1 MKTIIVSGDSNQVAI
16 TLEQCILGS
25 IGLSK
30 VEDILA
36 PTYLFCV
43 HPNVNI
49 NFLLHSDWNAL
60 RSTQSCSVVKINYLK
75 TYTKTQS
82 HFFINHTSHTNSC
95 LHRNNNNYKL
105 DGPRYSRLG
114 GTTDGSTP
122 TAPKFHRYNEPS
134 NGT

>member
-16 TLEQCILGS
+16 TLEQYILGS

-49 NFLLHSDWNAL
+49 NFLLHSDQHN
-60 RSTQSCSVVKINYLK
+60 INYLL
-75 TYTKTQS
+75 Q
-82 HFFINHTSHTNSC
+82 
-95 LHRNNNNYKL
+95 
-105 DGPRYSRLG
+105 P
-114 GTTDGSTP
+114 
-122 TAPKFHRYNEPS
+122 FHLMVEKHDL
-134 NGT
+134 